1 MPTMVNP
8 YYWDQFQL
16 RRRNLIPRRFDSMY
30 GEKNMTIIQLDENV
44 ITDPFRHA
52 LYAYPRM
59 YAREEHVVDWSGIK
73 QEDLV
78 QYFYGMALR
87 YGMPQEWPEI
97 DKFEMEHQWPVASGD
112 RNVYRIG
119 PPPAFRRPYE
129 FRFEPPQTHYIFP
142 SHGERPEFD
151 HTPYDSIVTS
161 GLPPIGYVTMWQ
173 EWEDVRAYHKVKTE
187 RELREKW
194 EKMSPRSRKKK
205 LREIRAK
212 YEGIPPRKKRRNEDK
227 LSSDDDDTDDDDTDD
242 DDTDDEPAN
251 DMTQPKN
258 S

>member
-1 MPTMVNP
+1 MEDHHQLWHDVAGGGLMPTMVNP
-8 YYWDQFQL
+8 YFWDQFQL

-112 RNVYRIG
+112 RNVYRIA
-119 PPPAFRRPYE
+119 PPLLSGAHTNSDLNLLKHTTFS
-129 FRFEPPQTHYIFP
+129 PPMEKGLNLIILRT
-142 SHGERPEFD
+142 
-151 HTPYDSIVTS
+151 IVLSLLDCPQLATS
-161 GLPPIGYVTMWQ
+161 PCGRNG
-173 EWEDVRAYHKVKTE
+173 
-187 RELREKW
+187 
-194 EKMSPRSRKKK
+194 KM
-205 LREIRAK
+205 
-212 YEGIPPRKKRRNEDK
+212 
-227 LSSDDDDTDDDDTDD
+227 
-242 DDTDDEPAN
+242 
-251 DMTQPKN
+251 
-258 S
+258 